1 MTLATTSFL
10 DALKAAADQAEAVEG
25 QCRRDA
31 AQRIAAVER
40 ERAFAFRRLNLMR
53 AVALAVAESDSE
65 EIAVANALATLRSR
79 LGWSAD
85 SATRTEVLS
94 RFASVGQAVFRN
106 LIPSEDAPI
115 TSVQDALAEFETWY
129 AGNHQT
135 AFWILFEHYIPE
147 TPRVDF

>member
-10 DALKAAADQAEAVEG
+10 DALKAAADQAEAVEA
-25 QCRRDA
+25 QYRRDT
-31 AQRIAAVER
+31 AQRIAAFER
-40 ERAFAFRRLNLMR
+40 ERTFAFRRLNLMR

-79 LGWSAD
+79 LGWSTD

-115 TSVQDALAEFETWY
+115 TSVQNALAEFETWY
-129 AGNHQT
+129 AGSHQT
-135 AFWILFEHYIPE
+135 PFWILFEHYIPE